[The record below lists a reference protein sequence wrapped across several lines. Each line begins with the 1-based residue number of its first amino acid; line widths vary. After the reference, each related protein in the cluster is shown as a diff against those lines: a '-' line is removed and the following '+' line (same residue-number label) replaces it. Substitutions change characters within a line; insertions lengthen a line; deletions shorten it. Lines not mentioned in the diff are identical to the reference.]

1 MPANDMLYNVLWAP
15 VDERKARIINP
26 AEKKIMVAAG
36 IEPLT
41 SR

>member
-1 MPANDMLYNVLWAP
+1 MPANDILDNTSLTGEV
-15 VDERKARIINP
+15 ERKAGIVNP
-26 AEKKIMVAAG
+26 AEKIMVAAG